1 MSLNN
6 TMLNFLAQD
15 PAQGS
20 GTGPIV
26 MMVLMFAM
34 MYFLIIR
41 PQRRQRKEHEA
52 RIAALRTG
60 DEVVTTGGIYG
71 IITNVKDLVVVLT
84 IADNVRIK
92 VDKSCVANVLKK
104 SDEPEDETPT
114 VVEADSIEKA

>member
-15 PAQGS
+15 PAAQS

-60 DEVVTTGGIYG
+60 DEIVTTGGIYG
-71 IITNVKDLVVVLT
+71 IITNVKDMVVVLK